1 MEPIIKVDNVSM
13 CFNLST
19 EKHESLKE
27 YLLAMVQG
35 RLQYDEFYA
44 LKDVSL
50 DIMPGD
56 FYGLVGLNGSGK
68 STLLKTIAGVY
79 KPTRGKVTV
88 NGTIAPLIELGAG
101 FDMDLTARENIYLNG
116 TVLGFSPKYL
126 DEKFDE
132 IVEFSELQNF
142 LDVPLKNYSS
152 GMVARIGFAIATITK
167 PDILI
172 ADEVKPDAKEAI
184 AFLKRRDAGR
194 ATFLP
199 MSAIR
204 GDMLREPR
212 LDQEYGFVGIASEL
226 CRCETQY
233 AGIRDSLLGR
243 TVVAENLDRAAEIA
257 RKLRYRFRV
266 VSLDGQVVNAGGSFT
281 GGSAARNS
289 GLLSR
294 AAEIERIRG
303 EAQKLYAAAEE
314 AAARFKTARQEA
326 ANASAELDAARSEL
340 TVLHEDEIRFAAEIT
355 RVERD
360 VETQKR
366 QYRDLLA
373 EQENAAGRIASL
385 EQTAAEAAAQIA
397 SLEADAEKIRA
408 RMEDRQPRGTDAALQ
423 RDVRPAAGD
432 PHARALGREG
442 QGDADDGDRGA
453 GDAPF
458 GPLRPREAAPAR

>member
-44 LKDVSL
+44 LRDVSL

-79 KPTRGKVTV
+79 KPSKGKVTV

-172 ADEVKPDAKEAI
+172 ADEVLAVGD
-184 AFLKRRDAGR
+184 FLFQQKCEKRMKRADGR
-194 ATFLP
+194 
-199 MSAIR
+199 R
-204 GDMLREPR
+204 HHGDPGVPLHRADRAHVQQGGMAEPR
-212 LDQEYGFVGIASEL
+212 PPQDE
-226 CRCETQY
+226 RRH
-233 AGIRDSLLGR
+233 RDCLQRLQGC
-243 TVVAENLDRAAEIA
+243 
-257 RKLRYRFRV
+257 
-266 VSLDGQVVNAGGSFT
+266 
-281 GGSAARNS
+281 
-289 GLLSR
+289 
-294 AAEIERIRG
+294 
-303 EAQKLYAAAEE
+303 
-314 AAARFKTARQEA
+314 
-326 ANASAELDAARSEL
+326 
-340 TVLHEDEIRFAAEIT
+340 
-355 RVERD
+355 
-360 VETQKR
+360 
-366 QYRDLLA
+366 
-373 EQENAAGRIASL
+373 AAGRGI
-385 EQTAAEAAAQIA
+385 
-397 SLEADAEKIRA
+397 
-408 RMEDRQPRGTDAALQ
+408 
-423 RDVRPAAGD
+423 
-432 PHARALGREG
+432 
-442 QGDADDGDRGA
+442 
-453 GDAPF
+453 
-458 GPLRPREAAPAR
+458 